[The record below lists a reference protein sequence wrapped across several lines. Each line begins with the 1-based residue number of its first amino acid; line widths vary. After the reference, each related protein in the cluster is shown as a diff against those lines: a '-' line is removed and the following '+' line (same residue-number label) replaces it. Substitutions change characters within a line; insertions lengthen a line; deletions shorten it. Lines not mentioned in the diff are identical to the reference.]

1 MSTSKQFIEYFL
13 DRMTDIGDI
22 TLKSMMGE
30 YLIYYR
36 GKLVGDICNN
46 RVLIKPVSSAQNLMP
61 SADMQPPYQ
70 GAKAMLVLDN
80 FEDTD
85 FVKNLFEAMYAELPE
100 PKAKKGR
107 TVQG

>member
-1 MSTSKQFIEYFL
+1 MSTSKQFTEYFL
-13 DRMTDIGDI
+13 DRMAEIGDI

-36 GKLVGDICNN
+36 GKLVGDICDN
-46 RVLIKPVSSAQNLMP
+46 RVLIKPVPSAHNLMP

-85 FVKNLFEAMYAELPE
+85 FVKNLLEAMYAELPA